1 MKNCFHRRVDFMNR
15 VVKILMQRDG
25 LFQAEAEVRYML
37 EECNYDPEE
46 SEDIISSELGL
57 EPDYIMDIL
66 FD

>member
-1 MKNCFHRRVDFMNR
+1 MNR
-15 VVKILMQRDG
+15 VVRILMQRDD
-25 LFQAEAEVRYML
+25 LSQAEAEELSREVRYML

>member
-1 MKNCFHRRVDFMNR
+1 MNR
-15 VVKILMQRDG
+15 VVKILMQRDD
-25 LFQAEAEVRYML
+25 LSQAEELLREVRYML

>member
-1 MKNCFHRRVDFMNR
+1 MNR
-15 VVKILMQRDG
+15 VVRILMQRDD
-25 LFQAEAEVRYML
+25 LSQAEELLREVRYML

>member
-1 MKNCFHRRVDFMNR
+1 MKMNR
-15 VVKILMQRDG
+15 VVEILMRREQITEE
-25 LFQAEAEVRYML
+25 EANQMLQDVREML

>member
-1 MKNCFHRRVDFMNR
+1 MNK
-15 VVKILMQRDG
+15 VVKILMERDD
-25 LFQAEAEVRYML
+25 LSQAEAEELLREVRDML

-57 EPDYIMDIL
+57 ELDYTMDIL

>member
-1 MKNCFHRRVDFMNR
+1 MNR

-25 LFQAEAEVRYML
+25 LSQAEELLREVRYML

>member
-1 MKNCFHRRVDFMNR
+1 M
-15 VVKILMQRDG
+15 
-25 LFQAEAEVRYML
+25 YML

-46 SEDIISSELGL
+46 SKDIISSELGL

>member
-1 MKNCFHRRVDFMNR
+1 MKMNR
-15 VVKILMQRDG
+15 VVKILMQRDD
-25 LFQAEAEVRYML
+25 LSQAEELLREVRYML

-57 EPDYIMDIL
+57 ESDYIMDIL

>member
-1 MKNCFHRRVDFMNR
+1 MKNCFHRRVNFMNR
-15 VVKILMQRDG
+15 VVKILMQRDD
-25 LFQAEAEVRYML
+25 LSQAEA

-57 EPDYIMDIL
+57 EPDYIMNIL

>member
-1 MKNCFHRRVDFMNR
+1 MNR

>member
-1 MKNCFHRRVDFMNR
+1 MNR
-15 VVKILMQRDG
+15 VVEILMKRDN
-25 LFQAEAEVRYML
+25 LSQAEAEELLREVRYML

>member
-1 MKNCFHRRVDFMNR
+1 MNR
-15 VVKILMQRDG
+15 VVRILMQRDD
-25 LFQAEAEVRYML
+25 LSQAEELLREVRYML
-37 EECNYDPEE
+37 EEGNYDPEE

>member
-1 MKNCFHRRVDFMNR
+1 MNR
-15 VVKILMQRDG
+15 VVKILMQRDD
-25 LFQAEAEVRYML
+25 LSQAEELLREVRYML

-57 EPDYIMDIL
+57 ESDYIMDIL